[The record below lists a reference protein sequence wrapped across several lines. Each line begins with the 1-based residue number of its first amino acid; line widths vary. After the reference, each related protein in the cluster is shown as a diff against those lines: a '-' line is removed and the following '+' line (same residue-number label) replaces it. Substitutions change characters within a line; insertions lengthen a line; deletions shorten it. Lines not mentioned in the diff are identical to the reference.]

1 MNTPQAV
8 AARAAELLRAGCVLM
23 DLETTG
29 MADDPAVQVIE
40 VAIIDAAGA
49 VLLNT
54 LVRPQGRIPPGASR
68 VNRIYDADV
77 AGKPPFPEV
86 YPQIADLLNGRV
98 VIAYNHE
105 FERGVLRHV
114 CRRHMLP
121 EPKPAEWWCAMRA
134 YATFT
139 GALRYAR
146 LGDACRREGIPVANA
161 HRALGDILLTLALV
175 KKMAAAATP
184 TRPTLL

>member
-1 MNTPQAV
+1 MNTPQEV
-8 AARAAELLRAGCVLM
+8 AARAAELLQAGCVLI

-29 MADDPAVQVIE
+29 MADDPGVQVIE
-40 VAIIDAAGA
+40 VAIINAAGT

-77 AGKPPFPEV
+77 ADKPPFPEV
-86 YPQIADLLNGRV
+86 YPQIAELLNGRV
-98 VIAYNHE
+98 AIAYNHE
-105 FERGVLRHV
+105 FEQGVLRHV

-134 YATFT
+134 YTIFI
-139 GALRYAR
+139 GALRYTR
-146 LGDACRREGIPVANA
+146 LGDACRREGIPVENA
-161 HRALGDILLTLALV
+161 HRALDDVRLTLALV
-175 KKMAAAATP
+175 RKMAAAAAP
-184 TRPTLL
+184 TQPRLF